1 MVCTS
6 VAEGGGFVVA
16 AAVVGRPV
24 VGTSVPEAPGD
35 GFVVRAAVVGRPVV
49 CTGVAEGV
57 GFVVGAAVVGRPVV
71 GDRDVGTPGTVV
83 VDTVGIAVVAITV
96 AGTAVDG
103 AKREIVAF
111 GRHRPL
117 IPPGRQVH
125 AEVAE
130 KFPSRVHVLLVLVS
144 GA

>member
-1 MVCTS
+1 MVDTG
-6 VAEGGGFVVA
+6 VAEGGGFVAGA
-16 AAVVGRPV
+16 A
-24 VGTSVPEAPGD
+24 E
-35 GFVVRAAVVGRPVV
+35 VGRPVV
-49 CTGVAEGV
+49 CTGVAEGG
-57 GFVVGAAVVGRPVV
+57 GFVAGAAVVGRRVVCTGVAEGGEFVAGAAVVGRPVV

-130 KFPSRVHVLLVLVS
+130 RFLFSVHVLLVLVS